1 MSLNTKQLFVVT
13 GPTAVGKTDLTVEL
27 AKVFNTE
34 IISCDSRQFYKEM
47 SIGTAKPT
55 PEEMQGIP
63 HHFIDSHTIVQELTA
78 GQFEKDCLQLIEEK
92 FEKHN
97 ALILTGGSGLFLN
110 AVLFGIDELP
120 SIQPTIRLQLE
131 ELFEKEGIEGLQ
143 QQLQQLDP
151 DYYQQVDL
159 ANHRRLIRALEVCLS
174 TGTSYSSQRKKTVKK
189 RSFAVKGVV
198 LNRDREELY
207 ERINQ
212 RVNLMLEVGLEPE
225 AKNLSHFK
233 QKTALKTVGYQE
245 FFEYFDGN
253 ISKEEA
259 IELIKRNSRRYAKRQ
274 LTWFRKLDGFKWFH
288 PSEKEAILAF
298 LKNT

>member
-110 AVLFGIDELP
+110 AILFGIDELP

-189 RSFAVKGVV
+189 RPFAVKGVV